1 MRYEIKYP
9 MISKMLKYQNF
20 IKIVGKY
27 LAVSNICVNTH
38 THNSLLISNLQTL
51 FAVCLRHKRLV
62 FCQLAEGG
70 RFFCGYNL
78 NI

>member
-1 MRYEIKYP
+1 
-9 MISKMLKYQNF
+9 MISEMLKYQNF

-38 THNSLLISNLQTL
+38 NFLLISSLQTL
-51 FAVCLRHKRLV
+51 FAVCLRYKRLV

>member
-1 MRYEIKYP
+1 
-9 MISKMLKYQNF
+9 MISEILKYQNF

-27 LAVSNICVNTH
+27 LAVSNIFVNA
-38 THNSLLISNLQTL
+38 HNSLLISNLQIL
-51 FAVCLRHKRLV
+51 FAVCLRYKRLV
-62 FCQLAEGG
+62 FCQLAEDG